1 MNKTIK
7 VAATLS
13 IAGVLALTGCGGD
26 SDASDGGGTTLNLV
40 GYSVLEQANKGV
52 ISAFEDTDAGKD
64 VELQGVLRRL
74 RRPVACRRGR
84 AKADEV
90 HLSLEPDVTRLVDE
104 GLVADDWKDN
114 DTKGICTNSV
124 VVFVVQKGNPKGIES
139 WDDLIQDG
147 VGIVT
152 PNPASSGSAKW
163 NLLAA
168 YGAAKD
174 EGGSDEAAQEYMTKF
189 FGNVA
194 ALPDSGRDATTA
206 FTSGTGDVL
215 LSYENEAILARQSG
229 QDFDYVI
236 PDETLLDRERR
247 ARSSTD
253 APKAAAGLPGL
264 PEERR
269 RPEAVRRDRLPP
281 ARRRRRPRG
290 RRRQRPE
297 RPVPGAGRSCSP
309 STVTSAAG
317 ARPTACTS
325 ATARTATRSGSSPR
339 SSPRPGSSR
348 NHVYCDRKCRGGPA
362 GARAPV
368 GLAAQPDQGLRARA
382 GRQHDL
388 CSACWC

>member
-1 MNKTIK
+1 MNRTIK

-13 IAGVLALTGCGGD
+13 VAGVLALTGCGGD
-26 SDASDGGGTTLNLV
+26 SDASDKTTLNIV

-52 ISAFEDTDAGKD
+52 IAAFEKTDAGKD
-64 VELQGVLRRL
+64 VSFKESYGASGDQSRAV
-74 RRPVACRRGR
+74 VAG

-114 DTKGICTNSV
+114 DTKGICTSSV

-139 WDDLIQDG
+139 WDDLIQPG

-174 EGGSDEAAQEYMTKF
+174 EGGSDEAATDYMTKF

-236 PDETLLDRERR
+236 PDETLSIENPCAVLK
-247 ARSSTD
+247 D
-253 APKAAAGLPGL
+253 APKAASDFLDFQKSEEGQKLYAETGYRPLVDVGDLEVEGANDPSDPFPAPATLLTIDGDFGGWADANTRFFDENDGILTKIQAEAG
-264 PEERR
+264 
-269 RPEAVRRDRLPP
+269 
-281 ARRRRRPRG
+281 
-290 RRRQRPE
+290 Q
-297 RPVPGAGRSCSP
+297 
-309 STVTSAAG
+309 
-317 ARPTACTS
+317 
-325 ATARTATRSGSSPR
+325 
-339 SSPRPGSSR
+339 
-348 NHVYCDRKCRGGPA
+348 
-362 GARAPV
+362 
-368 GLAAQPDQGLRARA
+368 
-382 GRQHDL
+382 
-388 CSACWC
+388 